1 MHILSAQLNAKPVK
15 DKAQVLSLCVVPSS
29 FNIMK
34 GYCMEEALDFICV
47 ASETDGQR
55 DVY

>member
-1 MHILSAQLNAKPVK
+1 MHILSAQLNDKPVK
-15 DKAQVLSLCVVPSS
+15 DKAHVLSLCVVPSS
-29 FNIMK
+29 LNIMK